1 MATMILKAFFVGF
14 EIGFVVVVIKQII
27 EHLTKK

>member
-1 MATMILKAFFVGF
+1 MAMMILKAVFVGF
-14 EIGFVVVVIKQII
+14 EIGIVVVVIKQII